1 MKAPNPTPESIFDFV
16 ERVNP
21 SVVGKKTIESLIYA
35 GAFDY
40 FEPVKREQYLAP
52 GTRDEPFVE
61 ILYKYGQRFHN
72 DTIALGNSLFGT
84 HESIKPVRPEI
95 PVAMEVDKM
104 ELLKRERE
112 LVGMFLSAHPLDQY
126 RFEIKTFTSNTIG
139 EAAELAS
146 QALQDSSLRGKEMI
160 IAGMV
165 TNSKSSVTK
174 TGRPFVSFSVEDF
187 NGTIQFSL
195 FGKDY
200 ENFMKYTHPGTP
212 LLIKVAILQKYGFQN
227 NGDDSAKQVDCE
239 LKVRSM
245 RLLSNTREDF
255 IKSITLS
262 LPVSMITKNL
272 RRDLTN
278 IFKENKG
285 STRVVVKI
293 LDYETQISV
302 EFVSIKYSVALTD
315 VLLNYLEANGI
326 EWSITPTLSF

>member
-1 MKAPNPTPESIFDFV
+1 M
-16 ERVNP
+16 
-21 SVVGKKTIESLIYA
+21 
-35 GAFDY
+35 
-40 FEPVKREQYLAP
+40 
-52 GTRDEPFVE
+52 
-61 ILYKYGQRFHN
+61 
-72 DTIALGNSLFGT
+72 
-84 HESIKPVRPEI
+84 
-95 PVAMEVDKM
+95 
-104 ELLKRERE
+104 
-112 LVGMFLSAHPLDQY
+112 
-126 RFEIKTFTSNTIG
+126 
-139 EAAELAS
+139 
-146 QALQDSSLRGKEMI
+146 
-160 IAGMV
+160 
-165 TNSKSSVTK
+165 
-174 TGRPFVSFSVEDF
+174 
-187 NGTIQFSL
+187 
-195 FGKDY
+195 
-200 ENFMKYTHPGTP
+200 
-212 LLIKVAILQKYGFQN
+212 LIKVAILQKYGFQN